1 MGIVVK
7 FLLIA
12 LVVVLVIG
20 MVVRMFRRPTAPQS
34 TGPKQQR
41 MPLVV
46 PLIGWLLLIAG
57 LGLALAGFSARP
69 GTDPTPMRIGAVVA
83 LVLGLLVLL
92 MHRNRYVQPDA
103 DRVRF
108 RSFLGREGAIAY
120 RDITAYTVSEAGW
133 RSKLR
138 LRASDGTRLTVNP
151 AVFDMSPA
159 LAAIRFKERT
169 GRWPERGEVR

>member
-12 LVVVLVIG
+12 LVVALVIG
-20 MVVRMFRRPTAPQS
+20 MVMRMFRKPAPQS

-57 LGLALAGFSARP
+57 LGFGLAGFSARP
-69 GTDPTPMRIGAVVA
+69 GTDPVPMRIGSVVA

-108 RSFLGREGAIAY
+108 RTFLGREGTITY
-120 RDITAYTVSEAGW
+120 RDITTFAVSENGW
-133 RSKLR
+133 RSRLQ
-138 LRASDGTRLTVNP
+138 LRAADGTRLRVNP
-151 AVFDMSPA
+151 AVFDMSPT

-169 GRWPERGEVR
+169 GRWPSPGEAR

>member
-12 LVVVLVIG
+12 LVVALVIG
-20 MVVRMFRRPTAPQS
+20 MVVRLFRKPAPQP

-57 LGLALAGFSARP
+57 LGMGLAGFSARP
-69 GTDPTPMRIGAVVA
+69 GTDPVPMRIGSVVA

-108 RSFLGREGAIAY
+108 RTFLGREGTIAY
-120 RDITAYTVSEAGW
+120 RDISAYEVAENGW
-133 RSKLR
+133 RSR
-138 LRASDGTRLTVNP
+138 LLVRTADGTRLRVNP
-151 AVFDMSPA
+151 AVYDMSRT

-169 GRWPERGEVR
+169 GRWPAPGDPR